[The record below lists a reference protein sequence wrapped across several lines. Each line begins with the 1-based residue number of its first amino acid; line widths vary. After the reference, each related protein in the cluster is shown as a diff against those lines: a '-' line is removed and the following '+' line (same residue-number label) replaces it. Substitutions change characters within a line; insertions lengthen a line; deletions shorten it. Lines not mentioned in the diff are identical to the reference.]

1 MDKKEIQNII
11 SKQRSYFNSHETKSL
26 LFRKKQLYKLE
37 RALSKYENEIIE
49 ALQKDLNRPEIEAY
63 AADIHSIKK
72 EAQNALIK
80 ACYWSLPKG
89 VASPLL
95 FTPALAYVKPEPY
108 GCTLI
113 IGPWN
118 YPFDLTLSP
127 LVGAIAAGNTAIIK
141 PSEQAPNCSAVIAKL
156 IKETFNEEYIAVV
169 EGAVE
174 EATVLLNEKFD
185 YIFFTGGEE
194 VGKIV
199 AKSAA
204 NHLTP
209 VTLELGGKSPCI
221 VDKYANIK
229 VAAKRIAWGNAFNA
243 GQTCISPDYLFVHSD
258 IKEEFIEEVKKAY
271 EQFYQSDVSQS
282 RNYGR
287 IINKKHFDRITGLM
301 EKGDVLVGGKTDTEN
316 LFIEPTVIG
325 NVSAE
330 DPIMQEE
337 IFGPVMPL
345 LEYTDFDEVIDFI
358 NDRPK
363 PLALYLFSH
372 SLLRQRKIIAKTSS
386 GGVSINDVMA
396 HYRNKNLPFGGVGTS
411 GMGAYHFK
419 GSFDTFSH
427 FKSIQKRSNLDL
439 GLEFPPYNM
448 SLRTVKVLLKMFS

>member
-1 MDKKEIQNII
+1 MEKQEIVNII
-11 SKQRSYFNSHETKSL
+11 KKQRSFFNSHETKNL
-26 LFRKKQLYKLE
+26 LFRKKQLFKLE
-37 RALSKYENEIIE
+37 KALSKYEDEIIE
-49 ALQKDLNRPEIEAY
+49 ALQKDLNRPSVEAY
-63 AADIHSIKK
+63 AADIYSVKK
-72 EAQNALIK
+72 EARNALLK
-80 ACYWSLPKG
+80 ACYWSIPKG

-95 FTPALAYVKPEPY
+95 FTPALAFVKPDPY

-156 IKETFNEEYIAVV
+156 INETFEEEYIAVV

-174 EATVLLNEKFD
+174 ETAILLKEKFD
-185 YIFFTGGEE
+185 YIFFTGGKE

-209 VTLELGGKSPCI
+209 VTLELGGKSPCV

-229 VAAKRIAWGNAFNA
+229 IAAKRIAWGNAFNA

-258 IKEEFIEEVKKAY
+258 VKEEFIEEIENAY
-271 EQFYQSDVSQS
+271 EQFYQNEVSDSK
-282 RNYGR
+282 NYGR
-287 IINKKHFDRITGLM
+287 IINKKHYDRITGLM
-301 EKGDVLVGGKTDTEN
+301 EKGKVLVGGKTDADS
-316 LFIEPTVIG
+316 LFIEPTIIG
-325 NVSAE
+325 NVSKD

-345 LEYTDFDEVIDFI
+345 IEYTDFDDVINFI
-358 NDRPK
+358 NSRPK

-372 SLLRQRKIIAKTSS
+372 SLLRQHKIIAKTSS

-396 HYRNKNLPFGGVGTS
+396 HYRNKKLPFGGVGAS

-427 FKSIQKRSNLDL
+427 YKSVQKRSNLDF
-439 GLEFPPYNM
+439 GLEYPPYNM
-448 SLRTVKVLLKMFS
+448 GLGTVKKLLQLFS